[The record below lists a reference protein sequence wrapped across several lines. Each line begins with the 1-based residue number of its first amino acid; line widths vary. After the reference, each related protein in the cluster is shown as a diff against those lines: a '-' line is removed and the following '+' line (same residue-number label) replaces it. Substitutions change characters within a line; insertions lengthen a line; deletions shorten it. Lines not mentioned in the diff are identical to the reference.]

1 MKNVGVLFSGGVDST
16 YLIWKNL
23 KEGNRVYPYYIEIKN
38 NENKTKLEKN
48 RIELLFTEFKKE
60 YPDLISNIKYGMDI
74 FITESN
80 GLSYV
85 QMPIW
90 LLGVL
95 FFSDRNI
102 DEFHIGYVCGDDMV
116 SYVDDIL
123 KIYNSY
129 KSVKN
134 YDVKLKF
141 PILKTHKDIIYSE
154 LPSKYLSL
162 TVTCENPTIIEGN
175 GDIIDYTPCCHC
187 NPCKKIMS
195 SYLHYY
201 GNKYKDIAN
210 ESTINNLR
218 WEYPYLSEDNKN
230 KLKEIV
236 NETPSYYEK
245 PMLIDA
251 IQLKL
256 FND

>member
-23 KEGNRVYPYYIEIKN
+23 KEGNRVHPYYIEIKN

-60 YPDLISNIKYGMDI
+60 YPDLITNIKYGMDI
-74 FITESN
+74 YITESN

-102 DEFHIGYVCGDDMV
+102 DEFQIGYVCGDDMV

-141 PILKTHKDIIYSE
+141 PILKMHKDIIYSE
-154 LPSKYLSL
+154 LPPKYLSL

-195 SYLHYY
+195 SYLSFY
-201 GNKYKDIAN
+201 GSKYKNVVDENA
-210 ESTINNLR
+210 INSLR
-218 WEYPYLSEDNKN
+218 WDYCYLSTTF
-230 KLKEIV
+230 LYLL
-236 NETPSYYEK
+236 P
-245 PMLIDA
+245 
-251 IQLKL
+251 
-256 FND
+256 